1 MTRLLGTCSDRHRTA
16 PRTAFPVAL
25 DTLRTDPQP
34 LRLADRQDEPAARR
48 RPAAHRWVDDERAWR
63 LRRALALSDAV
74 ALLLAFGVVA
84 AVRAAGGH
92 DGVLLGHLPLI
103 LLALPCWSLLAAGHD
118 LYHLHSRRLE
128 QGLGEELGSVLQM
141 TVIWSWCVLLA
152 AELTGIDAATVPTIA
167 LMWAAGTALLL
178 GGRATVRRA
187 ARGRDWYAHR
197 TLIVGAPGEARALRR
212 KIERHPEYGLDV
224 VGTVL
229 LSRASP
235 RRPAGA
241 VPARVRPEEVLGLV
255 KEQQLHRV
263 ILVSPPEDEAG
274 GDRYGLARALGEH
287 GVRVDLLPAWFEMLG
302 TRLELHELEGTSLLT
317 VPYVRLGRT
326 ALVVKRVFDVCVAS
340 LCLLAMLPLL
350 LLSALAI
357 KLDSPGPVLF
367 RQVRIGRWGE
377 PFEVLK
383 FRSMKVGADAVKD
396 QLADLN
402 LHGGRGPAMFKIR
415 RDPRVTRVGELL
427 RRTSLDELPQLWNIV
442 RGDMSLVGPRPLIER
457 EARQV
462 EGFYRRRSE
471 LTPGLTGLWQVNGRS
486 EVPFEAMV
494 NLDYLYVTTWSLWG
508 DLKILIKTV
517 PAVLARRGAY

>member
-1 MTRLLGTCSDRHRTA
+1 M
-16 PRTAFPVAL
+16 AL
-25 DTLRTDPQP
+25 DALRPEPQH
-34 LRLADRQDEPAARR
+34 LHLAGPQDEAGARR
-48 RPAAHRWVDDERAWR
+48 RAAAHRWVDDERAWR

-74 ALLLAFGVVA
+74 ALLLAFGVVVGA
-84 AVRAAGGH
+84 RAAGGH
-92 DGVLLGHLPLI
+92 EGALLAHLPLM

-128 QGLGEELGSVLQM
+128 QGLGEELGAVLQM

-152 AELTGIDAATVPTIA
+152 AEVTGIEAATVPTVA
-167 LMWAAGTALLL
+167 LMWAAGTTLLL
-178 GGRATVRRA
+178 AGRATVRSR

-197 TLIVGAPGEARALRR
+197 TLIVGAPGEAHALRR
-212 KIERHPEYGLDV
+212 KIARHPEYGLDV

-229 LSRASP
+229 LAQAAP
-235 RRPAGA
+235 RRTPGI
-241 VPARVRPEEVLGLV
+241 VPARMRADDLLGFV

-263 ILVSPPEDEAG
+263 ILAGPPEGEAG
-274 GDRYGLARALGEH
+274 GDRYSLARALGEH

-326 ALVVKRVFDVCVAS
+326 ALVAKRVFDVCLAA
-340 LCLLAMLPLL
+340 LCLLAMLPLIVAI
-350 LLSALAI
+350 ALAI

-367 RQVRIGRWGE
+367 RQTRVGRWGQ

-396 QLADLN
+396 QLADLD
-402 LHGGRGPAMFKIR
+402 LHRGSVMFKIR
-415 RDPRVTRVGELL
+415 RDPRVTRVGAVL

-457 EARQV
+457 EAQQV
-462 EGFYRRRSE
+462 EGCYRRRSE

-508 DLKILIKTV
+508 DVKILVKTV